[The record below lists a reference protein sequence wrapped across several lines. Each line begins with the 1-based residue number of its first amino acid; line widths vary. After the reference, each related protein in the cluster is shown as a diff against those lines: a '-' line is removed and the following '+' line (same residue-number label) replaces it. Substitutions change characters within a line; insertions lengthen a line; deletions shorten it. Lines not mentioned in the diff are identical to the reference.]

1 MVFYTTYQDYAIDA
15 IRRQAFDYLLKPVD
29 AVDLK
34 ACANRIQEHF
44 RIKML
49 ENGDFH
55 RKLEVT
61 TSGQRH
67 FIRHSEIL
75 HVEASGSYACIY
87 KTDGSRLMV
96 SKNLKYVENLIDN
109 PKFVRVHN
117 SQLVH
122 LNKIRQCNYR
132 TNSITLM
139 NGKEIALAVRK
150 REDLRRRMA
159 ELVSRE
165 EQNGL
170 GTALA

>member
-1 MVFYTTYQDYAIDA
+1 MVW
-15 IRRQAFDYLLKPVD
+15 
-29 AVDLK
+29 
-34 ACANRIQEHF
+34 C
-44 RIKML
+44 
-49 ENGDFH
+49 G
-55 RKLEVT
+55 
-61 TSGQRH
+61 
-67 FIRHSEIL
+67 
-75 HVEASGSYACIY
+75 
-87 KTDGSRLMV
+87 V